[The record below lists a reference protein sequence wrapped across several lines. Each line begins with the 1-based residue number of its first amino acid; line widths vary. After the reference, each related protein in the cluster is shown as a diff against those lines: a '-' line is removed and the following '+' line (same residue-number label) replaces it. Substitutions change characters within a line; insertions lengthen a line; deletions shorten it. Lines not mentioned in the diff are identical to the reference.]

1 MIILIKLFFYHFKLR
16 DIGKYAITD
25 RLLLSVL
32 VSGFPEKEIV
42 DITEYGI
49 FRITEGK
56 ISRFTQQDNSEID
69 RGLFLEEIFFTLKA
83 SKNSPL
89 DLTQFNLDNNI
100 EYWNKDFLEKKINL
114 ITALT
119 LLNPEIYSKDLTHFR

>member
-1 MIILIKLFFYHFKLR
+1 MNYFFCHLKLR

-42 DITEYGI
+42 DITEYRI

-100 EYWNKDFLEKKINL
+100 EY
-114 ITALT
+114 
-119 LLNPEIYSKDLTHFR
+119 

>member
-1 MIILIKLFFYHFKLR
+1 MNYFFCHLKLR

>member
-1 MIILIKLFFYHFKLR
+1 M
-16 DIGKYAITD
+16 
-25 RLLLSVL
+25 
-32 VSGFPEKEIV
+32 
-42 DITEYGI
+42 
-49 FRITEGK
+49 
-56 ISRFTQQDNSEID
+56 
-69 RGLFLEEIFFTLKA
+69 EEIFFTLKA